1 MCVMAFILINVL
13 VDPSIP
19 LEIKVLVGLILLVID
34 MFILKDVLES
44 II

>member
-1 MCVMAFILINVL
+1 MCVMAFILVNIVI
-13 VDPSIP
+13 DPSIP

-44 II
+44 IV

>member
-1 MCVMAFILINVL
+1 MAFILINVL